1 MMLSKIVSAFSP
13 VLLTL
18 MVLSNPTTAIVA
30 TFLMGTVAA
39 LLLVWLSSIH
49 RIRQRAELDVS
60 AASSLEG

>member
-1 MMLSKIVSAFSP
+1 

-49 RIRQRAELDVS
+49 RIRQRAEPDVS